1 MHHMNMIEPLPAET
15 RIQRSY
21 QQPAAPAHHRPI
33 VEPSRSNLLRLA
45 LRWWW
50 GSPTAAAQPRGLQ
63 VGDVLNGLQLSQ
75 DANELSANQMALIIP
90 LQTLSSLPRVCQ
102 GRFQHFLTKISTH
115 LAKFSGTYF
124 HLLSQQACSLFRCRV
139 HTSSSGPSLEM
150 PL

>member
-1 MHHMNMIEPLPAET
+1 
-15 RIQRSY
+15 
-21 QQPAAPAHHRPI
+21 
-33 VEPSRSNLLRLA
+33 
-45 LRWWW
+45 
-50 GSPTAAAQPRGLQ
+50 

-124 HLLSQQACSLFRCRV
+124 QSLSQQACSLFAAV
-139 HTSSSGPSLEM
+139 HTSSLGPLLEM
-150 PL
+150 AYFPTRTLTAPIAVLAQRHARDMKQY